1 MGSLLS
7 TDKRRLSAAP
17 FPNLGG
23 RDRGVQGKSAQL
35 PSCVS
40 NNLSGGQ
47 GVQIRSR
54 AATTAAD
61 TLVLYV
67 YLFLP
72 SADGR
77 MGCGQQRVFLPRKFT
92 GMTSIWKR
100 EEDMEKAALAG
111 GTSPFVDLFP
121 LPKDGDWLPRD
132 SIDII
137 QLSNGGQ
144 NRCRCGPIDRAM
156 TFVVTVPVLRLSPD
170 GGSVVCF
177 FSHSFPVGFCH

>member
-100 EEDMEKAALAG
+100 TWKKRRWAG

-132 SIDII
+132 SIVII
-137 QLSNGGQ
+137 QLLNGGQ
-144 NRCRCGPIDRAM
+144 NRRRCGPIDRAM
-156 TFVVTVPVLRLSPD
+156 TFVVAVPVLRLSPD
-170 GGSVVCF
+170 GGSVVCL